1 VGLITDGSLKFIVYR
16 HMKLDDWMK
25 SVPCPVQKSGNVSL
39 FN

>member
-1 VGLITDGSLKFIVYR
+1 
-16 HMKLDDWMK
+16 MKLEAWMK